1 MNILILSCGTRY
13 KLVEYF
19 KKCKKVEKVVCSDV
33 SNQAPA
39 LLAADVA
46 YLVPRMTDVHYLD
59 RIIEI
64 CKKESVNA
72 VLPLHEEELL
82 LISDNIKLFTDN
94 GIFPIISDY
103 SKVCLCKDKYLLS
116 KELAEKG
123 VSAVESFLAKDYVSD
138 DTKNYDFFFVKPRT
152 GAGSVDTFMIHS
164 KKMLKA
170 LMEEYDEEFIVQP
183 AIIGKEYG
191 VDIYVDMISGE
202 VVTYFCK
209 EKLRMRAGET
219 EKSLSVRHEKIEN
232 LVKDA
237 VTKLG
242 LRGPIDIDVLE
253 RDGEVFVLEINPR
266 FGGGYPHAYECGV
279 DFPSLIANN
288 SLSVE
293 NKPMEPSYE
302 ENILGMK
309 YSDIVIRKQG

>member
-19 KKCKKVEKVVCSDV
+19 KKCTKIEKVICSDV
-33 SNQAPA
+33 SELAPA

-46 YLVPRMTDVHYLD
+46 YIVPKMTDVRYLD

-82 LISDNIKLFTDN
+82 LISKNKKVFADN
-94 GIFPIISDY
+94 GILPIISDY
-103 SKVCLCKDKYLLS
+103 QKVLLCKDKYELSQYLS
-116 KELAEKG
+116 KSG
-123 VSAVESFLAKDYVSD
+123 ISAVESFLAEEYVSD
-138 DTKNYDFFFVKPRT
+138 ENKSFETFFVKPRT
-152 GAGSVDTFMIHS
+152 GAGSVDTYMVHS

-170 LMEEYDEEFIVQP
+170 IMEEYDEDFIVQP

-191 VDIYVDMISGE
+191 VDVYVDMISGE
-202 VVTYFCK
+202 VISFFCK

-219 EKSLSVRHEKIEN
+219 EKSLSVRNEEIEN
-232 LVKDA
+232 LVKEA
-237 VTKLG
+237 VIKIG

-253 RDGEVFVLEINPR
+253 KDGKFFILEINPR

-279 DFPSLIANN
+279 DFPVLIANN
-288 SLSVE
+288 CANDV
-293 NKPMEPSYE
+293 NKDKEPTYE
-302 ENILGMK
+302 ENIIGMK
-309 YSDIVIRKQG
+309 YSDIVVKKK

>member
-19 KKCKKVEKVVCSDV
+19 KKCKKIEKVVCSDV
-33 SNQAPA
+33 SDQAPA

-46 YLVPRMTDVHYLD
+46 YLVPKMTDAHYLD

-64 CKKESVNA
+64 CKKESVKA

-82 LISDNIKLFTDN
+82 LISNNKKVFEDN
-94 GIFPIISDY
+94 GILPIISDY
-103 SKVCLCKDKYLLS
+103 SKVSLCKDKYKLS
-116 KELAEKG
+116 IELAEKG
-123 VSAVESFLAKDYVSD
+123 VSVVESFLAKDYMAD
-138 DTKNYDFFFVKPRT
+138 EKTFDTFFVKPRS
-152 GAGSVDTFMIHS
+152 GAGSVDTYMVHS

-170 LMEEYDEEFIVQP
+170 IMEEYDEEFIVQP

-191 VDIYVDMISGE
+191 VDIYVDIISGE
-202 VVTYFCK
+202 VVSYFCK

-219 EKSLSVRHEKIEN
+219 EKSLSVRNKTLES
-232 LVKDA
+232 LVKET
-237 VTKLG
+237 VTKIG

-253 RDGEVFVLEINPR
+253 RDGKFYVLEINPR

-279 DFPSLIANN
+279 DFPTLIANN
-288 SLSVE
+288 CMGIV
-293 NKPMEPSYE
+293 NKPSDPTYE
-302 ENILGMK
+302 ENVLGLK
-309 YSDIVIRKQG
+309 YSDIVIKK